1 MAENKGLLAEIAELE
16 YNKRDDHNGY
26 YGYKWEDV
34 PNDWRGKVQAYKE
47 AAVIIFKIREV
58 VEGAELTDENPY
70 NGEAL
75 KIRHRNATLKKGKLL
90 TRQDIYEAGAEA
102 LKQAILKAMDK
113 EER

>member
-1 MAENKGLLAEIAELE
+1 MGLQTEIAKIITGEPSKME
-16 YNKRDDHNGY
+16 DGTDDPVHEMDIDNNMDDA
-26 YGYKWEDV
+26 E
-34 PNDWRGKVQAYKE
+34 KVIA
-47 AAVIIFKIREV
+47 KIREV

-102 LKQAILKAMDK
+102 LKQAILKAMGGTDGNQ
-113 EER
+113 